1 MNDATARAQAR
12 SLADPDRVQ
21 VLSLVLSD
29 PHGEA
34 TAARLAG
41 PGGDPALLARHL
53 DELAAVGLLEPVGTP
68 AGLVFRPTHDALAR
82 FGALL
87 GTAEQPLPAH
97 RPDELLGRIADQLV
111 ARFAGVLSAE
121 TVRRFVDES
130 YALLAS
136 RATVHTHLPVLTARF
151 AAERLDALAK
161 ADARRGGGAVDVLFV
176 CVRNAGR
183 SQLAAAAL
191 RSRAGDRIR
200 VRTAGSVPAA
210 RVDPAVLT
218 VIHDRGWTPALE
230 FPKPLTDEVV
240 RASDYVVTMGCG
252 DACPVVAGRT
262 YLDWQVDDPAGQ
274 PVAVVEQIADEVDR
288 RVRELLAAIG
298 EAA

>member
-1 MNDATARAQAR
+1 MNDATARAQAAT
-12 SLADPDRVQ
+12 LTDPDRVQ

-34 TAARLAG
+34 TPDRLAG
-41 PGGDPALLARHL
+41 SRGDPGLVGRHL
-53 DELAAVGLLEPVGTP
+53 DELAAVGLLEPVTTAHG
-68 AGLVFRPTHDALAR
+68 VVYRPTHDALAR

-87 GTAEQPLPAH
+87 GTADLPLPAR
-97 RPDELLGRIADQLV
+97 RPDELLARIADQLV
-111 ARFAGVLSAE
+111 VRFAGVLSAE

-130 YALLAS
+130 YMLLAS
-136 RATVHTHLPVLTARF
+136 RATVRTHLPVLTARF

-161 ADARRGGGAVDVLFV
+161 AGARRGHGAVDVLFV

-191 RSRAGDRIR
+191 RSRAGERVR

-218 VIHDRGWTPALE
+218 VIERRRWIPVLE

-274 PVAVVEQIADEVDR
+274 PVAVVERIADEVDR
-288 RVRELLAAIG
+288 RVRELLATIG
-298 EAA
+298 DAG